1 MTKLSVAIGIAL
13 FSLGLVAQQ
22 QHGIN
27 IAWTPSPTNGVT
39 SQIICRSLTTGTEN
53 CATPLA
59 TIPNNTQASFL
70 DTTGNAGTKYFYV
83 LEACIGSICSSP
95 SGEANAIFP
104 TVPAPPSGVTAN
116 PQ

>member
-1 MTKLSVAIGIAL
+1 MTKIFVAVCLL
-13 FSLGLVAQQ
+13 FAISAVAQQ

-39 SQIICRSLTTGTEN
+39 SQIICRSTTTGTEN
-53 CATPLA
+53 CATPLT

-70 DTTGNAGTKYFYV
+70 DTTGQAGTKYFYV
-83 LEACIGSICSSP
+83 LEACIGSICSAP